1 MKITRAEVEHVT
13 RLARLALTEP
23 EVDLLTGQMD
33 AILAYVD
40 KLDELATD
48 GIVPTAH
55 AVPMNNAFREDTVRS
70 SLGVEWALANAPA
83 AAQGCFK
90 VPKVIE

>member
-13 RLARLALTEP
+13 RLARLALTES

-70 SLGVEWALANAPA
+70 SLGAEWALANAPA